1 MSDGIL
7 CRMRITN
14 LTEIGRP
21 MLPIV
26 GVTLLVLW
34 LLDYAFHLTAGSL
47 VNLLLIFAVL
57 AFIID
62 FFGRPGAAIW
72 EKKANWDHRPTKAR
86 WRWVKFNL
94 RKLPLHT
101 RVK

>member
-1 MSDGIL
+1 
-7 CRMRITN
+7 
-14 LTEIGRP
+14 

-47 VNLLLIFAVL
+47 VNLLLLFAML

-62 FFGRPGAAIW
+62 FFGRPGAAAW
-72 EKKANWDHRPTKAR
+72 ENKANWDHRPTKGL
-86 WRWVKFNL
+86 WRRLKFSL
-94 RKLPLHT
+94 RKLPLHA
-101 RVK
+101 RAK